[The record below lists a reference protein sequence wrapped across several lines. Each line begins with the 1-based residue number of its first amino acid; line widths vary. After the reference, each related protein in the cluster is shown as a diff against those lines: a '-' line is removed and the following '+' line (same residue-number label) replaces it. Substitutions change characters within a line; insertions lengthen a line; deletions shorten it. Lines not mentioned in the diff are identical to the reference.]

1 MVLGEVKIFG
11 IPTILCGLDY
21 ITLAEGG
28 TVIIYDDDPEII
40 AKESIKIIIDTDY
53 RKRLGKEARRSVKKY
68 KNEYIIKK
76 WIKLLFSVYSGID
89 KSSYSHLFDTHYKRI
104 TEKKADII
112 LNNQLYMLKKRIPD
126 LNQLTLEK
134 LKSYSLV

>member
-89 KSSYSHLFDTHYKRI
+89 KSSYSH
-104 TEKKADII
+104 
-112 LNNQLYMLKKRIPD
+112 
-126 LNQLTLEK
+126 
-134 LKSYSLV
+134 